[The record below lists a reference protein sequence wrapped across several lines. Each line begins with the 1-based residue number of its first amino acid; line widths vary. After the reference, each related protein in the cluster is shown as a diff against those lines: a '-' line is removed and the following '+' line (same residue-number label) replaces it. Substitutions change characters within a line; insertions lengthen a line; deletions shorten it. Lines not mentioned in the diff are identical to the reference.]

1 MAERRDAAT
10 PLVAPT
16 VAFVNVGDAPTH
28 ATTFSCSLCGSRFSH
43 GTMVCTSCPLNAGCD
58 IIKCPNCGYQFPR
71 SSKIV
76 EWAKRMTRRVR
87 IGASI
92 AR

>member
-1 MAERRDAAT
+1 MAERHDAA
-10 PLVAPT
+10 APSAALPI
-16 VAFVNVGDAPTH
+16 AFVNVSDASSH
-28 ATTFSCSLCGSRFSH
+28 ATTFSCSLCGSRFTH

-71 SSKIV
+71 SSKLV

-87 IGASI
+87 IGAPI